1 MRKKN
6 VRALKYK
13 KKKRRIFLIKNI
25 SLLILHYI
33 LSSDTSFMVAI
44 IITRRAARSWPNRP
58 WRWPGLGRQW
68 PFWPPIP
75 WRRHGRPGGPPYL
88 HGTSKE
94 EILFLTNILFKF
106 FFFFAKHNFC
116 FSRKK
121 FLQNSFIIKICW
133 KILKKNYNQTPN
145 KANEMS
151 PICGLEVIR
160 WCLSFKLEING
171 VLTIMKKGKSLF
183 NGHIIIHHKTII
195 YFTLDPHPVW
205 PYDLYDLFKRVDAPL
220 GQC

>member
-106 FFFFAKHNFC
+106 FFFFLPNII
-116 FSRKK
+116 SV
-121 FLQNSFIIKICW
+121 FLEKNSY
-133 KILKKNYNQTPN
+133 KILLLLKFV
-145 KANEMS
+145 E
-151 PICGLEVIR
+151 
-160 WCLSFKLEING
+160 
-171 VLTIMKKGKSLF
+171 KSLKKITTK
-183 NGHIIIHHKTII
+183 HQI
-195 YFTLDPHPVW
+195 
-205 PYDLYDLFKRVDAPL
+205 KRTRCPQSVDWR
-220 GQC
+220 